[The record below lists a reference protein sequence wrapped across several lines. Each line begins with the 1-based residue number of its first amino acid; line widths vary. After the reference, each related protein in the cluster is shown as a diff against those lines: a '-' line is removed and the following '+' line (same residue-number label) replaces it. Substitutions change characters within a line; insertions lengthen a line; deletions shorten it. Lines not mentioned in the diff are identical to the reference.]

1 MGTILAAGKKGKTGV
16 RQDIHMGSGTE
27 FFKQEE
33 QYCEDK
39 VTDMLWSLY
48 VAQTWSEG
56 LFWKGKQG
64 SLSLLD
70 YLKDFKLYFKN
81 SRKIFRH
88 K

>member
-1 MGTILAAGKKGKTGV
+1 MGTILAAGKKKKGKTGV

-48 VAQTWSEG
+48 VAQTWE
-56 LFWKGKQG
+56 
-64 SLSLLD
+64 
-70 YLKDFKLYFKN
+70 
-81 SRKIFRH
+81 
-88 K
+88 